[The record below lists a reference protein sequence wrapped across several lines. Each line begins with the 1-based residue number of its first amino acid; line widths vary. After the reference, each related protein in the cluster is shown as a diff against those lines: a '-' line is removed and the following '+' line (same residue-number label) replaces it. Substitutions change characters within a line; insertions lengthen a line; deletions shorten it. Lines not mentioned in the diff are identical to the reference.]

1 MTAYAPRMALKDELE
16 QRLTTS
22 AWYRSIEEMAEGPQI
37 VGNETDM
44 NAVLTKMIGPAY
56 QAISD

>member
-1 MTAYAPRMALKDELE
+1 MALKDELE